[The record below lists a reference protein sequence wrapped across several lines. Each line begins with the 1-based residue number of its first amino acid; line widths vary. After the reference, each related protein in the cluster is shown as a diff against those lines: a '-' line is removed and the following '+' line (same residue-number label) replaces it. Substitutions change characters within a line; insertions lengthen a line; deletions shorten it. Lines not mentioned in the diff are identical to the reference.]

1 MRIKYN
7 CYTAVGGRELNEDS
21 LLAEEKDNA
30 YLFAVADGLGGE
42 GNGDIASQAA
52 VAELKTRFAQDNFSL
67 CDAILQANLS
77 ILDIQKSKRRKMKS
91 TCAAVLIENDKTTVA
106 NVGDSRVYLFRGGVI
121 VFQTRDHSKAQVAA
135 AMGEITPEQIRDY
148 EERNILTRAL
158 GVDDEI
164 KVDINE
170 FLNNEYDNILICS
183 DGFWEYVLE
192 SEMTTALNS
201 FGSLK
206 RRFHKMR
213 RLHDKKAP
221 AKCDNN
227 TAIVIAKR

>member
-1 MRIKYN
+1 MRLKYN
-7 CYTAVGGRELNEDS
+7 HYTAVGGREINEDS
-21 LLAEEKDNA
+21 LFAEEKNNA

-42 GNGDIASQAA
+42 GNGDIASQA
-52 VAELKTRFAQDNFSL
+52 VVGELQAKFAQNNFSL

-77 ILDIQKSKRRKMKS
+77 ILDIQKATKRKMKS

-106 NVGDSRVYLFRGGVI
+106 NVGDSRVYLFRGGEI

-135 AMGEITPEQIRDY
+135 VMGEITPEQIRDY
-148 EERNILTRAL
+148 KERNILTRAL
-158 GVDDEI
+158 GVDEDV

-183 DGFWEYVLE
+183 DGLWEYVLE

-206 RRFHKMR
+206 RRLHKIR
-213 RLHDKKAP
+213 QLHDKKAP